1 LNRLRLKFSQRE
13 WLTPPGLFVD
23 FMRGVRAEVAASKP
37 SAAIEWLGNA
47 RSSMSRLFHHAF
59 LVAMLLGLALP
70 SSAQDTGRKLSAAT
84 DGERPATANPGTQK
98 FAGPIKLFDN
108 LYYIG
113 TDFVSAYLLVTSEG
127 LIMIDSLYEGY
138 TTEALA
144 AIRGLG
150 LDPADIRYLLV
161 THGHQDHAGGIEEVR
176 KVFGATVAMTAA
188 DWSIAGLEPEL
199 VYEDGDEL
207 TLGDTRIRFYVTPGH
222 TPGVLSMQ
230 FTVKDGSGRHE
241 AFLFGGHNVTSSNA
255 EDFRAMIDSVQR
267 LQASLPAI
275 EVNLTSHP
283 WAALIFQR
291 TELLANRKPG
301 EPHPFVDGADF
312 DAFLAERLQSSQQ
325 RLAEITA
332 GR

>member
-1 LNRLRLKFSQRE
+1 MLKQAAVLSLANGSWLKGRLLDRIL
-13 WLTPPGLFVD
+13 
-23 FMRGVRAEVAASKP
+23 
-37 SAAIEWLGNA
+37 
-47 RSSMSRLFHHAF
+47 

-70 SSAQDTGRKLSAAT
+70 SFAQEAGRKLSAAT
-84 DGERPATANPGTQK
+84 DGERPASANPETQK

-138 TTEALA
+138 TAEALA
-144 AIRGLG
+144 AIRALG
-150 LDPADIRYLLV
+150 LDTADIRYLLV
-161 THGHQDHAGGIEEVR
+161 THGHQDHAGGIDDVLA
-176 KVFGATVAMTAA
+176 VSSAQVAMTAA
-188 DWSIAGLEPEL
+188 DWTIAGLAPEL
-199 VYEDGDEL
+199 VYKDGDEL
-207 TLGDTRIRFYVTPGH
+207 TLGDTRIRFFVTPGH

-230 FTVKDGSGRHE
+230 FTVRDSAANHE
-241 AFLFGGHNVTSSNA
+241 AFLFGGHNVTSNNA
-255 EDFRAMIDSVQR
+255 DDFKAMIDSVQR
-267 LQASLPAI
+267 LQSSLSGI

-291 TELLANRKPG
+291 AELLANRKSS

-312 DAFLAERLQSSQQ
+312 NAFLAERLENSRQ
-325 RLAEITA
+325 RLAEISA